1 MDGGVVQ
8 EQARGTEKEKER
20 TEGEGGTKVKGE
32 RKRGEGGIGGQTHQ
46 VEREMDFVEM
56 TRSSALQTRT
66 WLRASAWAI

>member
-1 MDGGVVQ
+1 MVQ
-8 EQARGTEKEKER
+8 EKARGTEKEKKR
-20 TEGEGGTKVKGE
+20 TEAEGGTKAKGE